1 MTNDER
7 YTTTEKSLSDKER
20 DVTISGY
27 KGTKYHKGILT
38 EDVKEFIQK
47 CEKLSVYAVHNSEGR
62 GWGAKAIRID
72 DLKKLAGDKL
82 T

>member
-27 KGTKYHKGILT
+27 KGTK
-38 EDVKEFIQK
+38 
-47 CEKLSVYAVHNSEGR
+47 
-62 GWGAKAIRID
+62 
-72 DLKKLAGDKL
+72 
-82 T
+82 

>member
-7 YTTTEKSLSDKER
+7 YTTTEKSLSDKR
-20 DVTISGY
+20 FHMPFVR
-27 KGTKYHKGILT
+27 GIVYPE

-62 GWGAKAIRID
+62 GWGDKAIRIS

-82 T
+82 I